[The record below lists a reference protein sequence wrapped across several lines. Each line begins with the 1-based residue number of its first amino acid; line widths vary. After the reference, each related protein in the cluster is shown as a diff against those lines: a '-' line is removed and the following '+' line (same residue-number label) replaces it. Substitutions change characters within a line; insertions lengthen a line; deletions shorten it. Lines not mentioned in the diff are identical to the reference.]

1 MKIKKFVMEKKATIT
16 AFIPAFLLILLF
28 ILSKIGIITDE
39 FTTSLIQLIS
49 IIIALLIPFITK
61 GSEERKESEKLK
73 KIHQNIFNVLTELC
87 KLCIERGDKKIRQKD
102 LEIFHLSRKLKKY
115 SNSLSDLNI
124 SYTEK
129 LIIIGNGLEILL
141 NMDEKEGIV
150 WNVDMY
156 LIRYSKEIKAKRL
169 LRFHIYQILED
180 IRKKHNLRWDKDIQD
195 YFSKRIE
202 FKKASKSKKA

>member
-1 MKIKKFVMEKKATIT
+1 MKINKFVMEKKAIII
-16 AFIPAFLLILLF
+16 AFIPAILLILLF

-61 GSEERKESEKLK
+61 ESEERKESKKLK
-73 KIHQNIFNVLTELC
+73 KIHQYIFNMLTELC
-87 KLCIERGDKKIRQKD
+87 KLCIEHGDKKIRQKD

-115 SNSLSDLNI
+115 SFYLSDLNI

-129 LIIIGNGLEILL
+129 LIIIGNDLKILL
-141 NMDEKEGIV
+141 NMYEKEGIV
-150 WNVDMY
+150 WNVNIF
-156 LIRYSKEIKAKRL
+156 LIKHSKEIKANRL

-202 FKKASKSKKA
+202 FKKASKLKKS

>member
-1 MKIKKFVMEKKATIT
+1 MEKKATIM
-16 AFIPAFLLILLF
+16 AFIPAILLILLF
-28 ILSKIGIITDE
+28 LLSKIGIITDE

-61 GSEERKESEKLK
+61 ESEERKESEKLK
-73 KIHQNIFNVLTELC
+73 KIHQYVFNVLTELC
-87 KLCIERGDKKIRQKD
+87 KLCIERGDKKIRQTD

-129 LIIIGNGLEILL
+129 LIIIGSGLEILL
-141 NMDEKEGIV
+141 NIDEKEGIV
-150 WNVDMY
+150 WNVDID
-156 LIRYSKEIKAKRL
+156 LIRYSKEIKAKRI
-169 LRFHIYQILED
+169 LRFDIYQILED
-180 IRKKHNLRWDKDIQD
+180 IRKKHNLRWDNDIQD

-202 FKKASKSKKA
+202 FKKASKLKKS